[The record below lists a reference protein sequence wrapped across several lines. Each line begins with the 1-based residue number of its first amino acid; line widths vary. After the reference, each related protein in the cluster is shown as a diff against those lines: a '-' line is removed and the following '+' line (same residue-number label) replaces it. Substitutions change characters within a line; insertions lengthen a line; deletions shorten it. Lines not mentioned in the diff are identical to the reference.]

1 MIPEIDS
8 ELGLN
13 VYSTKFS
20 GTNGKIKQNNKDF
33 EVSEVISEKALD
45 TISEETGCAIYNL
58 RKNGIDTNHALRD
71 VEKRFGLVLRA
82 LGLKDS
88 HAITEQFVQAKTISR
103 SLEKIDGKKY
113 SLKRIGFSKKP
124 IAKQD
129 MLGNKFKIKISD
141 STKDISQFNEHD
153 KILNFFGYQRFGSK
167 RPITHLVGKA
177 IIQKDY
183 QKAIDFLLNYSSK
196 YDSEENNQYRKLI
209 AERKSELEIIDQ
221 LPRSMDIE
229 TAVLRS
235 LAKSNDQKT
244 AIREIPL
251 QMRRFYVQ
259 AYQSYI
265 FNKTLSMAF
274 EYEEELFHPKE
285 SDVCYDRTSQLGKF
299 QNEPD
304 QRLTVPLVGHSYFKK
319 TRFDY
324 YIQKILETEEVSP
337 SEFLIK
343 DFQEI
348 SVEGGFRNSS
358 IQCDNFQTSNDIIEF
373 QLSRGSY
380 ATIVI
385 REILKPGD
393 PLSCGF

>member
-8 ELGLN
+8 EVGLS

-20 GTNGKIKQNNKDF
+20 GSKGKIKQSNEDF
-33 EVSEVISEKALD
+33 QVSEVISEKALG
-45 TISEETGCAIYNL
+45 TISEDNGLSVYLLT
-58 RKNGIDTNHALRD
+58 KNGIDTTHALHD
-71 VEKRFGLVLRA
+71 IEKRYGLSLRA

-88 HAITEQFVQAKTISR
+88 NAVTEQFVQTKTVSR
-103 SLEKIDGKKY
+103 SLEKIEGKKY

-129 MLGNKFKIKISD
+129 MLGNKFRIKISD
-141 STKDISQFNEHD
+141 STNISQFDEYD

-177 IIQKDY
+177 IIQKNY
-183 QKAIDFLLNYSSK
+183 QKAIDFLLGYSSK
-196 YDSEENNQYRKLI
+196 YDSDENNHYRKLI
-209 AERKSELEIIDQ
+209 SERKSDSEVIDEL
-221 LPRSMDIE
+221 PKSMDIE
-229 TAVLRS
+229 ITILKS
-235 LAKSNDQKT
+235 LVKSDDQKI
-244 AIREIPL
+244 AIRKIPL

-265 FNKTLSMAF
+265 YNKTLSMAF
-274 EYEEELFHPKE
+274 AYEEDLFLPQE
-285 SDVCYDRTSQLGKF
+285 NDVCYDRTNKLGKF
-299 QNEPD
+299 QNELG

-319 TRFDY
+319 TRFHY
-324 YIQKILETEEVSP
+324 YIQKILEEEEILP
-337 SEFLIK
+337 SDFLIK

-348 SVEGGFRNSS
+348 SAEGGFRNSS
-358 IQCDNFQTSNDIIEF
+358 IQCDDFQASNDTVEF

-380 ATIVI
+380 ATIII
-385 REILKPGD
+385 REILKPED

>member
-33 EVSEVISEKALD
+33 EVNEIISEKVSNA
-45 TISEETGCAIYNL
+45 ISEDKGLAVYIL
-58 RKNGIDTNHALRD
+58 RKNGIDTTHALRD

-88 HAITEQFVQAKTISR
+88 NAVTEQYVQAKTVSR
-103 SLEKIDGKKY
+103 SLEQIEGKKY
-113 SLKRIGFSKKP
+113 SLRRIGFTKKP

-129 MLGNKFKIKISD
+129 MLGNKFRIKISD
-141 STKDISQFNEHD
+141 STNDVSQFTEHD

-167 RPITHLVGKA
+167 RPVTHLIGKA
-177 IIQKDY
+177 IIQENY
-183 QKAIDFLLNYSSK
+183 QQAIDFLLSYSSK
-196 YDSEENNQYRKLI
+196 HDSGDNNHYRKLI
-209 AERKSELEIIDQ
+209 FERKSDLEVIDQ
-221 LPRSMDIE
+221 LPKSMDIE
-229 TAVLRS
+229 IVILQS

-251 QMRRFYVQ
+251 QMRRFYIH

-274 EYEEELFHPKE
+274 EYEEDLFTPQE
-285 SDVCYDRTSQLGKF
+285 NDVCYDRTNKLGKF
-299 QNEPD
+299 QNETG

-324 YIQKILETEEVSP
+324 YIQKILEQEDVLP

-358 IQCDNFQTSNDIIEF
+358 IQCDGFQASNDIIDF

-380 ATIVI
+380 ATIVF
-385 REILKPGD
+385 REILKPAD

>member
-1 MIPEIDS
+1 VIPEIDS
-8 ELGLN
+8 ELGLS
-13 VYSTKFS
+13 VYSTNFP
-20 GTNGKIKQNNKDF
+20 GTKGKIKQRNEDF
-33 EVSEVISEKALD
+33 VVREIISEKASN
-45 TISEETGCAIYNL
+45 TITEDNGLAVYIL
-58 RKNGIDTNHALRD
+58 RKNGIDTTHALHD

-88 HAITEQFVQAKTISR
+88 NAITEQYVQAKTVSR
-103 SLEKIDGKKY
+103 SLEHIEGINY
-113 SLKRIGFSKKP
+113 SLRRIGFTKKP
-124 IAKQD
+124 ISKQD

-141 STKDISQFNEHD
+141 LINDVSHFNEHD

-177 IIQKDY
+177 IIQKNY

-196 YDSEENNQYRKLI
+196 YDTAENNHYRKLI
-209 AERKSELEIIDQ
+209 SERKSDSEIIDQ
-221 LPRSMDIE
+221 LPKSMDIE
-229 TAVLRS
+229 ISVLRGLS
-235 LAKSNDQKT
+235 KSNDQKI

-251 QMRRFYVQ
+251 QMRRFYIQ

-265 FNKTLSMAF
+265 FNRTLSMAF
-274 EYEEELFHPKE
+274 EYEEDLFNPQE
-285 SDVCYDRTSQLGKF
+285 NDVCYDRTNKLGKY
-299 QNEPD
+299 QNEID

-324 YIQKILETEEVSP
+324 YIQKILEQEEISP
-337 SEFLIK
+337 SSFFIK

-348 SVEGGFRNSS
+348 SIDGGFRNASVR
-358 IQCDNFQTSNDIIEF
+358 CDGFQASDNMIEF

-385 REILKPGD
+385 REILKPNE
-393 PLSCGF
+393 PLSSGF

>member
-8 ELGLN
+8 EVGLS

-20 GTNGKIKQNNKDF
+20 GSKGKIKQSNEDF
-33 EVSEVISEKALD
+33 QVSEVISEKALG
-45 TISEETGCAIYNL
+45 TISEDNGLSVYLLT
-58 RKNGIDTNHALRD
+58 KNGIDTTHALHD
-71 VEKRFGLVLRA
+71 IEKRYGLSLRA

-88 HAITEQFVQAKTISR
+88 NAVTEQFVQTKTVSR
-103 SLEKIDGKKY
+103 SLEKIEGKKY

-129 MLGNKFKIKISD
+129 MLGNKFRIKISD
-141 STKDISQFNEHD
+141 STNISQFDEYD

-177 IIQKDY
+177 IIQKNY
-183 QKAIDFLLNYSSK
+183 QKAIDFLLGYSSK
-196 YDSEENNQYRKLI
+196 YDSDENNHYRKLI
-209 AERKSELEIIDQ
+209 SERKSDSEVIDEL
-221 LPRSMDIE
+221 PKSMDIE
-229 TAVLRS
+229 ITILKS
-235 LAKSNDQKT
+235 LVKSDDQKI
-244 AIREIPL
+244 AIRKIPL

-265 FNKTLSMAF
+265 YNKTLSMAF
-274 EYEEELFHPKE
+274 AYEEDLFLPQE
-285 SDVCYDRTSQLGKF
+285 NDVCYDRTNKLGKF
-299 QNEPD
+299 QNELG

-324 YIQKILETEEVSP
+324 YIQKILEEEEILP
-337 SEFLIK
+337 SDFLIK

-348 SVEGGFRNSS
+348 SAEGGFRNSS
-358 IQCDNFQTSNDIIEF
+358 IQCDDFQASNDTVEF

-380 ATIVI
+380 ATIII
-385 REILKPGD
+385 REILKPED

>member
-8 ELGLN
+8 EVGLS

-20 GTNGKIKQNNKDF
+20 GSKGKIKQSNEDF
-33 EVSEVISEKALD
+33 QVSEVISEKALG
-45 TISEETGCAIYNL
+45 TISEDNGLSVYLLT
-58 RKNGIDTNHALRD
+58 KNGIDTTHALHD
-71 VEKRFGLVLRA
+71 IEKRYGLSLRA

-88 HAITEQFVQAKTISR
+88 NAVTEQFVQTKTVSR
-103 SLEKIDGKKY
+103 SLEKIEGKKY

-129 MLGNKFKIKISD
+129 MLGNKFRIKISD
-141 STKDISQFNEHD
+141 STNISQFDEYD

-177 IIQKDY
+177 IIQKNY
-183 QKAIDFLLNYSSK
+183 QKAIDFLLGYSSK
-196 YDSEENNQYRKLI
+196 YDSDENNHYRKLI
-209 AERKSELEIIDQ
+209 SERKSDSEVIDEL
-221 LPRSMDIE
+221 PKSMDIE
-229 TAVLRS
+229 ITILKS
-235 LAKSNDQKT
+235 LVKSDDQKI
-244 AIREIPL
+244 AIRKIPL

-265 FNKTLSMAF
+265 YNKTLSMAF
-274 EYEEELFHPKE
+274 EYEEDLFLPQE
-285 SDVCYDRTSQLGKF
+285 SDVCYDRTNKLGKF
-299 QNEPD
+299 QNELG

-324 YIQKILETEEVSP
+324 YIQKILEEEEILP
-337 SEFLIK
+337 SDFLIK

-348 SVEGGFRNSS
+348 SAEGGFRNSS
-358 IQCDNFQTSNDIIEF
+358 IQCDDFQASNDTVEF

-385 REILKPGD
+385 REILKPED